1 MPDVLLNNDDVT
13 VLGPPNTVE
22 VLVDIG
28 PTGTRGS
35 KVFVGSGEPNNFTSS
50 GVIFGQE
57 LVLNDL
63 YINTS
68 PGANYAYMYQYLAQ
82 PGGNTW
88 VEILSLNPAIYSKLH
103 TTTYVDGEASI
114 TIPISDI
121 VTVSGSPLTANNF
134 VVQYSIAHTHA
145 VASTISIPPLVG
157 AGTNLVLNFKAVEY
171 HPESGPTE
179 WIDLDEEVTTHL
191 FISIVAGD
199 EES

>member
-1 MPDVLLNNDDVT
+1 MPDVLLSNDDVT

-35 KVFVGSGEPNNFTSS
+35 KVFVGSGNPNYLTSS
-50 GVIFGQE
+50 GSIFGQAII
-57 LVLNDL
+57 LNDL
-63 YINTS
+63 YINIS
-68 PGANYAYMYQYLAQ
+68 PGTNYGYMYQYVSE

-88 VEILSLNPAIYSKLH
+88 VEILALNPTIYNKLH

-121 VTVSGSPLTANNF
+121 VTVTGSPLTANNF
-134 VVQYSIAHTHA
+134 VVQYSISHTHA
-145 VASTISIPPLVG
+145 VASTVTVPALVG
-157 AGTNLVLNFKAVEY
+157 NGSNLVLNFKAVEY

-179 WIDLDEEVTTHL
+179 WIDLDEEVITHL
-191 FISIVAGD
+191 LISVVES

>member
-1 MPDVLLNNDDVT
+1 MPDVLLSNDDVT

-35 KVFVGSGEPNNFTSS
+35 KVFVGSGNPNNLTSS
-50 GVIFGQE
+50 GSIFGQAII
-57 LVLNDL
+57 LNDL
-63 YINTS
+63 YINIS
-68 PGANYAYMYQYLAQ
+68 PGTNYGYMYQYVSE
-82 PGGNTW
+82 PGGDTW
-88 VEILSLNPAIYSKLH
+88 VEILALNPTIYNKLH

-121 VTVSGSPLTANNF
+121 VTVTGSPLTANNF
-134 VVQYSIAHTHA
+134 VVQYSISHTHA
-145 VASTISIPPLVG
+145 VASTVTVPALVG
-157 AGTNLVLNFKAVEY
+157 DGSNLVLNFKAVEY

-179 WIDLDEEVTTHL
+179 WIDLDEEVITHL
-191 FISIVAGD
+191 FISVVES

>member
-1 MPDVLLNNDDVT
+1 MPDVLLSNDDVT

-35 KVFVGSGEPNNFTSS
+35 KVFVGSGNPNNLTSS
-50 GVIFGQE
+50 GSIFGQAII
-57 LVLNDL
+57 LNDL
-63 YINTS
+63 YINIS
-68 PGANYAYMYQYLAQ
+68 PGTNYGYMYQYVSE

-88 VEILSLNPAIYSKLH
+88 VEILALNPTIYNKLH

-121 VTVSGSPLTANNF
+121 VTVTGSPLTANNF
-134 VVQYSIAHTHA
+134 VVQYSISNTHA
-145 VASTISIPPLVG
+145 VASTVTVPALVG
-157 AGTNLVLNFKAVEY
+157 DGSNLVLNFKGVEY

-179 WIDLDEEVTTHL
+179 WIDLDEEVITHL
-191 FISIVAGD
+191 LISVVES

>member
-1 MPDVLLNNDDVT
+1 MPDVLLSNDDVT

-35 KVFVGSGEPNNFTSS
+35 KVFVGSGNPNNLTSS
-50 GVIFGQE
+50 GSIFGQAII
-57 LVLNDL
+57 LNDL
-63 YINTS
+63 YINIS
-68 PGANYAYMYQYLAQ
+68 PGTNYGYMYQYVSE

-88 VEILSLNPAIYSKLH
+88 VEILELNPTIYNKLH

-121 VTVSGSPLTANNF
+121 VTVTGSPLTANNF
-134 VVQYSIAHTHA
+134 VVQYSISHTHA
-145 VASTISIPPLVG
+145 VASTVTVPALVG
-157 AGTNLVLNFKAVEY
+157 DGSNLVLNFKAVEY

-179 WIDLDEEVTTHL
+179 WIDLDEEVITHL
-191 FISIVAGD
+191 LISVVES

>member
-1 MPDVLLNNDDVT
+1 MPDVLLSNDDVT

-35 KVFVGSGEPNNFTSS
+35 KVFVGSGNPNNLTSS
-50 GVIFGQE
+50 GSIFGQAII
-57 LVLNDL
+57 LNDL
-63 YINTS
+63 YINIS
-68 PGANYAYMYQYLAQ
+68 PGTNYGYMYQYVSE

-88 VEILSLNPAIYSKLH
+88 VEILALNPTIYNKLH
-103 TTTYVDGEASI
+103 TTTYVEGEASI

-121 VTVSGSPLTANNF
+121 VTVTGSPLTANNF
-134 VVQYSIAHTHA
+134 VVQYSISHTHA
-145 VASTISIPPLVG
+145 VASTVTVPALVG
-157 AGTNLVLNFKAVEY
+157 DGSNLVLNFKAVEY

-179 WIDLDEEVTTHL
+179 WIDLDEEVITHL
-191 FISIVAGD
+191 LISVVES

>member
-1 MPDVLLNNDDVT
+1 MPDVLLSNDDVT

-35 KVFVGSGEPNNFTSS
+35 KVFVGSGNPNNLTSS
-50 GVIFGQE
+50 GSIFGQAII
-57 LVLNDL
+57 LNDL
-63 YINTS
+63 YINIS
-68 PGANYAYMYQYLAQ
+68 PGTNYGYMYQYVSE

-88 VEILSLNPAIYSKLH
+88 IEILALNPTIYSKLH
-103 TTTYVDGEASI
+103 TTTYVNGEASI

-121 VTVSGSPLTANNF
+121 VTVTGSPLTANNF
-134 VVQYSIAHTHA
+134 VVQYSISHTHA
-145 VASTISIPPLVG
+145 VASTVTVPALVG
-157 AGTNLVLNFKAVEY
+157 DGSNLVLNFKAVEY

-179 WIDLDEEVTTHL
+179 WIDLDEEVITHL
-191 FISIVAGD
+191 LISVVES

>member
-1 MPDVLLNNDDVT
+1 MPDVLLSNDDVT

-35 KVFVGSGEPNNFTSS
+35 KVFVGSGNPNTLTSS
-50 GVIFGQE
+50 GSIFGQAII
-57 LVLNDL
+57 LNDL
-63 YINTS
+63 YINIS
-68 PGANYAYMYQYLAQ
+68 PGTNYGYMYQYVSE

-88 VEILSLNPAIYSKLH
+88 VEILALNPTIYSKLH
-103 TTTYVDGEASI
+103 TTTYVNGEASI

-121 VTVSGSPLTANNF
+121 VTVTGSPLTANNF
-134 VVQYSIAHTHA
+134 VVQYSISHTHA
-145 VASTISIPPLVG
+145 VASTVTVPALVG
-157 AGTNLVLNFKAVEY
+157 DGSNLVLNFKGVEY

-179 WIDLDEEVTTHL
+179 WIDLDEEVITHL
-191 FISIVAGD
+191 LISVVES

>member
-1 MPDVLLNNDDVT
+1 MPDVLLSNDDVT

-35 KVFVGSGEPNNFTSS
+35 KVFVGSGNPNNLTSS
-50 GVIFGQE
+50 GSIFGQAII
-57 LVLNDL
+57 LNDL
-63 YINTS
+63 YINIS
-68 PGANYAYMYQYLAQ
+68 PGTNYGYMYQYVSE

-88 VEILSLNPAIYSKLH
+88 VEILALNPTIYNKLH

-121 VTVSGSPLTANNF
+121 VTVTGSPLTANNF
-134 VVQYSIAHTHA
+134 VVQYSISHTHA
-145 VASTISIPPLVG
+145 VASTVTVPALVG
-157 AGTNLVLNFKAVEY
+157 DGSNLVLNFKAVEY

-179 WIDLDEEVTTHL
+179 WIDLDEEVITHL
-191 FISIVAGD
+191 LISVVES

>member
-1 MPDVLLNNDDVT
+1 MPDVLLSNDDVT

-35 KVFVGSGEPNNFTSS
+35 KVFVGSGNPNNLTSS
-50 GVIFGQE
+50 GSIFGQAII
-57 LVLNDL
+57 LNDL
-63 YINTS
+63 YINIS
-68 PGANYAYMYQYLAQ
+68 PGTNYGYMYQYLSE

-88 VEILSLNPAIYSKLH
+88 VEILALNPTIYNKLH

-121 VTVSGSPLTANNF
+121 VTVTGSPLTANNF
-134 VVQYSIAHTHA
+134 VVQYSISHTHA
-145 VASTISIPPLVG
+145 VASTVTVPALVG
-157 AGTNLVLNFKAVEY
+157 DGSNLVLNFKGVEY

-179 WIDLDEEVTTHL
+179 WIDLDEEVITHL
-191 FISIVAGD
+191 LISVVES